1 MNSKITSKINKEL
14 TLEYMCNH
22 TENQNFDRKSSTIS
36 EQDLANHIAGMA
48 NADGGVL
55 VIGISDDG
63 KIIGF
68 NNCPQKLN
76 SFRKSIQYLNTE
88 PEIKYE
94 EIDVTNYKGENDKIL
109 LIHIYISLTQLIRN
123 QKDEVYLR
131 RGDSTI
137 KLTDEQIQI
146 LKIDRPEVSFEE
158 QLSNRATIECVDE
171 DVLKIYKE
179 KIGATN
185 KTDEEVLMA
194 RGFMR
199 KSFIT
204 GEKCL
209 TNAGVLLFAKDPSLF
224 LQTAR
229 IRVIKIDGTELIP
242 GKDINII
249 KDETFTLPLYKA
261 IKEVPKFIHT
271 QIKDSTHLTDDGVF
285 ETIPEY
291 PEFTYVE
298 GVTNAVTHRNYVM
311 GGEYIKIFIY
321 SDRMEIRSPGKLAGL
336 VTLNNIKY
344 VRYSRNRTISRT
356 LTEFGVVR
364 ELNEGVSRIYKEME
378 ENSLAE
384 PEIKVDQGDIFV
396 LTLKNSNYN
405 NKVSSKVSNKVSNKL
420 SKNQEKILKLIS
432 ENAHI
437 SRNEL
442 SNKINISETSVY
454 KSIKE
459 LKSQGYIERIGSRK
473 NGYWKILK

>member
-1 MNSKITSKINKEL
+1 MNKQIVSKVNKEL
-14 TLEYMCNH
+14 TLDYMCNH
-22 TENQNFDRKSSTIS
+22 TENQNFDRKSSAIS

-55 VIGISDDG
+55 VIGINDDG

-171 DVLKIYKE
+171 DVLKLYKE
-179 KIGATN
+179 KIGASN

-271 QIKDSTHLTDDGVF
+271 QKLST
-285 ETIPEY
+285 
-291 PEFTYVE
+291 
-298 GVTNAVTHRNYVM
+298 R
-311 GGEYIKIFIY
+311 IY
-321 SDRMEIRSPGKLAGL
+321 SYKQKNIR
-336 VTLNNIKY
+336 
-344 VRYSRNRTISRT
+344 
-356 LTEFGVVR
+356 
-364 ELNEGVSRIYKEME
+364 RIY
-378 ENSLAE
+378 
-384 PEIKVDQGDIFV
+384 
-396 LTLKNSNYN
+396 
-405 NKVSSKVSNKVSNKL
+405 
-420 SKNQEKILKLIS
+420 
-432 ENAHI
+432 
-437 SRNEL
+437 
-442 SNKINISETSVY
+442 
-454 KSIKE
+454 
-459 LKSQGYIERIGSRK
+459 
-473 NGYWKILK
+473 